1 MNPEMILMT
10 VINTGRR
17 LMLLIALEL
26 LLDEIGPVF
35 HGSFFISLL
44 LLELIC
50 AEVQGQQQE
59 VDGKAH
65 DEYGKPCIIR
75 EFIRIEKY
83 DFKQRF

>member
-1 MNPEMILMT
+1 
-10 VINTGRR
+10 
-17 LMLLIALEL
+17 MLLIALEL

-59 VDGKAH
+59 VDGKSH
-65 DEYGKPCIIR
+65 DEYGKP
-75 EFIRIEKY
+75 
-83 DFKQRF
+83 

>member
-1 MNPEMILMT
+1 MI
-10 VINTGRR
+10 
-17 LMLLIALEL
+17 LIALEL

-35 HGSFFISLL
+35 HGSFFIFLL

-50 AEVQGQQQE
+50 AEVQGQQE
-59 VDGKAH
+59 VNGKAH